1 MYIKQPKTTTM
12 IITVD
17 SRETALLAEL
27 QPNPVKSLSEYVKS
41 SENRKCYIMLDEDV
55 PEPQQPQQPQQQPQ
69 QQDDQPLTCS
79 NSNHVLRR
87 ARLALGDAT
96 LSVETVNKYG
106 DPATIETILFERKT
120 IADFAASIR
129 DGRYREQS
137 FRLSKQCE
145 LANHNIVYIIEGD
158 LSKYVDR
165 TKGGNIV
172 TRKAL
177 YSAMFTM
184 MFFKGFS
191 IIRTMNIRET
201 AELILNFADKHDA
214 TAVELRGFYYKAAVS
229 PASCPATSPIHHA
242 PPTQSP
248 PSQQTQ
254 QTDDYASVFKHKERS
269 SQINPANI
277 GEIMIGSVP
286 SISSKTAAAVM
297 CEYKTIE
304 NLIQHMRSD
313 RQCLDNLYTVAQNG
327 NKRKLS
333 KLCVD
338 NLFKYLIV

>member
-1 MYIKQPKTTTM
+1 LYIKQTNPATM

-27 QPNPVKSLSEYVKS
+27 QPNPLKSLSEYVKS
-41 SENRKCYIMLDEDV
+41 SENRKCYITLDEDA
-55 PEPQQPQQPQQQPQ
+55 PETLQQSQQSQQS
-69 QQDDQPLTCS
+69 DEQPLTCS

-96 LSVETVNKYG
+96 LSVETVNKRG
-106 DPATIETILFERKT
+106 GIEPTETILFERKT

-214 TAVELRGFYYKAAVS
+214 TAVELRGFYYKAAAS
-229 PASCPATSPIHHA
+229 PASSPATSPIHDEPPP
-242 PPTQSP
+242 PPTQP
-248 PSQQTQ
+248 TQ
-254 QTDDYASVFKHKERS
+254 QMDDYASIFKHKERS
-269 SQINPANI
+269 SQITPENI

-304 NLIQHMRSD
+304 NLMQHMRSD
-313 RQCLDNLYTVAQNG
+313 RQCLDKLYTVAQNG

>member
-1 MYIKQPKTTTM
+1 M

-27 QPNPVKSLSEYVKS
+27 QPNPLKSLSEYVKS

-55 PEPQQPQQPQQQPQ
+55 PETSQPPQQQPQ
-69 QQDDQPLTCS
+69 QQDDQQLTCS

-96 LSVETVNKYG
+96 LSAETANDHG
-106 DPATIETILFERKT
+106 NPAIIEMILFERKT

-137 FRLSKQCE
+137 FRLSKHCE

-214 TAVELRGFYYKAAVS
+214 TAVELRGFYYKAAAS
-229 PASCPATSPIHHA
+229 PASSPTTSPIHHA
-242 PPTQSP
+242 PPPTQP
-248 PSQQTQ
+248 PPPQQTQ
-254 QTDDYASVFKHKERS
+254 QTDDYASIFKHKERS
-269 SQINPANI
+269 SQITPDNI

-304 NLIQHMRSD
+304 NLMQHMRSD
-313 RQCLDNLYTVAQNG
+313 RQCLDKLYTVAQNG

>member
-1 MYIKQPKTTTM
+1 MYTKPNKTTTM

-41 SENRKCYIMLDEDV
+41 SEKRKCYIMLDEDA
-55 PEPQQPQQPQQQPQ
+55 PETQQPQQPQQQEQPQ
-69 QQDDQPLTCS
+69 QPKQQQEQLICS

-96 LSVETVNKYG
+96 LSTETVNE
-106 DPATIETILFERKT
+106 PIETILFERKT

-184 MFFKGFS
+184 MFFKGF
-191 IIRTMNIRET
+191 
-201 AELILNFADKHDA
+201 
-214 TAVELRGFYYKAAVS
+214 
-229 PASCPATSPIHHA
+229 
-242 PPTQSP
+242 
-248 PSQQTQ
+248 
-254 QTDDYASVFKHKERS
+254 
-269 SQINPANI
+269 
-277 GEIMIGSVP
+277 
-286 SISSKTAAAVM
+286 
-297 CEYKTIE
+297 
-304 NLIQHMRSD
+304 
-313 RQCLDNLYTVAQNG
+313 
-327 NKRKLS
+327 
-333 KLCVD
+333 
-338 NLFKYLIV
+338 

>member
-1 MYIKQPKTTTM
+1 MYILYIKQTKTTTM

-55 PEPQQPQQPQQQPQ
+55 PEPQQPQQQQ
-69 QQDDQPLTCS
+69 QQDEQHLICS

-96 LSVETVNKYG
+96 LSTETVNNHG

-214 TAVELRGFYYKAAVS
+214 TAVELRGFYYKAA
-229 PASCPATSPIHHA
+229 ASSPATSPIYHPTQ
-242 PPTQSP
+242 PPTQP
-248 PSQQTQ
+248 PTQ
-254 QTDDYASVFKHKERS
+254 QMDDYASVFKHKERS
-269 SQINPANI
+269 SQITPDNI

-304 NLIQHMRSD
+304 NLMQHMRSD